1 MDSPVADIIDE
12 TFNRLS
18 SRYGSFEEQIDT
30 LPPVI
35 QNFLLVVSAQ
45 GVIDNGGYRY
55 FFGADWPGNPPYSK
69 FIGAYQAIGCEE
81 QAKELERVVGT
92 FPFRDPHLHKG
103 KRKWFMRTN
112 YDQEKFE
119 VRGWG
124 DKLCGDETVWE
135 KLALYCD
142 RYREELA

>member
-1 MDSPVADIIDE
+1 MDSPMADIIDE

-69 FIGAYQAIGCEE
+69 FIDAYQSIGCEE

-92 FPFRDPHLHKG
+92 FPSVSLICAQVNGNGLCALIMITRHSRFVNGATSFVGMTKFGKG
-103 KRKWFMRTN
+103 LLSIVIDTGKS
-112 YDQEKFE
+112 
-119 VRGWG
+119 
-124 DKLCGDETVWE
+124 
-135 KLALYCD
+135 
-142 RYREELA
+142 